1 MKLKSVK
8 KSVLSKWVTLTTN
21 SVEYNNQVE
30 DYHSF
35 ELHDYTSII
44 AINNRKEIVLVEQ
57 FRPAVNKT
65 TLELPGGIVES
76 DEGPKKTVIKELF
89 EETGYEIYGD
99 IKLIGKIDV
108 DYGRIKNKAFG
119 YFTKEIN
126 SVTNRKNTEGI
137 KTVTMDIDQCLNLA
151 LENKFTHSPHLSFL
165 LLAKIKE
172 LI

>member
-1 MKLKSVK
+1 MKIKSVK
-8 KSVLSKWVTLTTN
+8 KSKLSNWVTLITN
-21 SVEYNNQVE
+21 SVECENKIK

-35 ELHDYTSII
+35 ELQDYTSII
-44 AINNRKEIVLVEQ
+44 AINSDKKIILVEQ

-89 EETGYEIYGD
+89 EETGYVIDGD
-99 IKLIGKIDV
+99 IKLIGKIDI

-126 SVTNRKNTEGI
+126 LATNGKNSEGI
-137 KTVTMDIDQCLNLA
+137 KTVTMDIDQCLNLV